1 MTSYRCLA
9 AVACALGFSGNA
21 SAIGPVVPSS
31 EVTGAGLAQI
41 ADPLALLGKTVS
53 GEFKNR
59 RLEDVLAYIGGL
71 TGAAIEPLWQDDQSA
86 AGLDKEV
93 LVTLKFDR
101 VSALALLELVLER
114 VPGDSA
120 EGVCTWQLGGGGVV
134 QVGPKARLN
143 AFQRTELYDVGD
155 LLLETPDYLNAP
167 VLDLQSALQG
177 GGQSPFRETGAGAE
191 GAGPGGVP
199 AKSRDRRALEL
210 KALLVELV
218 EPEQWVEAGGGGGVI
233 RVYQGVLIV
242 RAPGYVHRQIARQ
255 YSCPQ

>member
-9 AVACALGFSGNA
+9 AVACALGLSGNA
-21 SAIGPVVPSS
+21 LSAAPS
-31 EVTGAGLAQI
+31 GAEAGSGLARVS
-41 ADPLALLGKTVS
+41 DPLVLLGKTVS
-53 GEFKNR
+53 GEFKGT
-59 RLEDVLAYIGGL
+59 RLEDVFNYIGGL
-71 TGAAIEPLWQDDQSA
+71 TGAVIEPLWRDDQNPT
-86 AGLDKEV
+86 GLDREA
-93 LVTLKFDR
+93 LVTLRFDR
-101 VSALALLELVLER
+101 VSALVLVER

-120 EGVCTWQLGGGGVV
+120 EGVCTWQLGGGGIV

-210 KALLVELV
+210 KALLVELI

-242 RAPGYVHRQIARQ
+242 RAAGYVHRQIVRR
-255 YSCPQ
+255 